1 MYRQSLIPINA
12 VPYPSDKSD
21 VGMCLLK
28 YAYCL
33 STADSA
39 TFSTSSFDT
48 DRHEGSILG
57 LPSLSISPAVLNRL
71 RLDVLTL
78 VFEVTCKYQSVR
90 TLEDN
95 VNSQASRSNCNIT
108 GSRHCDDDMDEV
120 SIVSSSI
127 SNLDESSRSDNSDST
142 FHLVHDDGLTLLTRG
157 MVPVTVGAGEV
168 EGEHSLLAATLAFVR
183 TRTTINIGDACS
195 VEENVNDD
203 DGDTEEMYSDFK
215 RSGTGCN
222 RDTGASDDLDDTD
235 NLVCPGDVLEYV
247 TIDGDQEARRSTVDT
262 IIEGVSET
270 CVVLKDGT
278 LLRPKFY
285 SVRKV
290 QFYDGRNQDL
300 IPNPLARW
308 HRLDKCILQSA
319 VNVNCI
325 RPGDLVEYCTVGN
338 REQTVTQSSVDAI
351 SEVGKSTACVTLN
364 DGTVLQPNKH
374 SLRKIYLFDEFK
386 QKLILNPLADWY
398 RLEEYMLTPGEIT
411 SDDDKEHDEIDEQN
425 QTDMSTANAGQRR
438 KNKQR
443 CVFLYLIYFYKT

>member
-1 MYRQSLIPINA
+1 M
-12 VPYPSDKSD
+12 
-21 VGMCLLK
+21 
-28 YAYCL
+28 
-33 STADSA
+33 
-39 TFSTSSFDT
+39 
-48 DRHEGSILG
+48 
-57 LPSLSISPAVLNRL
+57 
-71 RLDVLTL
+71 
-78 VFEVTCKYQSVR
+78 
-90 TLEDN
+90 
-95 VNSQASRSNCNIT
+95 
-108 GSRHCDDDMDEV
+108 
-120 SIVSSSI
+120 
-127 SNLDESSRSDNSDST
+127 
-142 FHLVHDDGLTLLTRG
+142 
-157 MVPVTVGAGEV
+157 
-168 EGEHSLLAATLAFVR
+168 
-183 TRTTINIGDACS
+183 
-195 VEENVNDD
+195 
-203 DGDTEEMYSDFK
+203 
-215 RSGTGCN
+215 
-222 RDTGASDDLDDTD
+222 
-235 NLVCPGDVLEYV
+235 LEYF
-247 TIDGDQEARRSTVDT
+247 TIDGNQTARRSTVDT
-262 IIEGVSET
+262 IIEGGSET

-278 LLRPKFY
+278 LLRPKLC

-319 VNVNCI
+319 VNVNRI

-425 QTDMSTANAGQRR
+425 QTDMSTANAEQKR